1 MQETWKRFPFQNE
14 WAKGHSGV
22 LLSEDSLVN
31 KNLAIHHEQRGW
43 KDVYYNLIII
53 RTYSRG

>member
-43 KDVYYNLIII
+43 KMYNII
-53 RTYSRG
+53 